1 MQHMTKIYVK
11 VDLDEYC
18 LDSVIGGITR
28 RTISNL
34 KTLIG
39 TMTNQGVREVV
50 ALTWYDF
57 NCEQL
62 FFLTSSNLQTLLQ
75 IIMNNES
82 LIEKLRRIT

>member
-1 MQHMTKIYVK
+1 MTQIYVK
-11 VDLDEYC
+11 VDLDKHC
-18 LDSVIGGITR
+18 LDSMIGGSIR

-39 TMTNQGVREVV
+39 TMTHQGVREVV
-50 ALTWYDF
+50 ALTWHDF

-82 LIEKLRRIT
+82 SVEKLRRIT